1 MGTTSPANSQIFPLQ
16 PHYSAPAQNNR
27 NKNPTTLHLYLLVQW
42 LSFKSNTKPL
52 GFLFAF
58 MASTSTSKPGHL
70 LVLAWDKSLVTW
82 VSDAATF
89 ASKGQQQQKIS
100 FCFKYISF
108 SVSSTLFI
116 PRSQASVLALA
127 WHTRLFYP
135 SLS

>member
-1 MGTTSPANSQIFPLQ
+1 MGTTSPANCQIFPLQ

-70 LVLAWDKSLVTW
+70 LVLAWDKSLVTKSLGYLMLQLLLQK
-82 VSDAATF
+82 VNNNKRYLS
-89 ASKGQQQQKIS
+89 ASSIS
-100 FCFKYISF
+100 PFQSPAL
-108 SVSSTLFI
+108 SSSPGL
-116 PRSQASVLALA
+116 
-127 WHTRLFYP
+127 RLQFW
-135 SLS
+135 L